1 MSESVNFVDNFLQGQ
16 QDCIDG
22 KAPQSLDVDY
32 NRGYST
38 QYAAEQVAT
47 ELSRYQK

>member
-16 QDCIDG
+16 QDCHDG
-22 KAPQSLDVDY
+22 KIPQTTNPDY
-32 NRGYST
+32 CRGYAA
-38 QYAAEQVAT
+38 QYAAEQSAT